1 MKRFLKIFGNRV
13 NLDETERLIKS
24 EFPSADVACGGV
36 DDKMFIFL
44 TDEQYAEQ
52 VRQFVSLKTGLNSS
66 AFKVVELEVIPKNDS
81 GKTLYRELEKYYEV

>member
-1 MKRFLKIFGNRV
+1 
-13 NLDETERLIKS
+13 
-24 EFPSADVACGGV
+24 
-36 DDKMFIFL
+36 MFIFL

-66 AFKVVELEVIPKNDS
+66 AFKIVELEVIPKNDS